1 MNILAPVMT
10 LCLSSHIHVH
20 VCNDETALVLLTHKD
35 IGTLYS
41 NTIMYH
47 ISFIFGR
54 MLIQFFL
61 FVDCRL
67 CCYYLSL
74 TIALAIIML
83 MLSVMLII
91 LMYFAING
99 PGDI

>member
-41 NTIMYH
+41 NNNNYVSHQFYFWLYVDPIF
-47 ISFIFGR
+47 FI
-54 MLIQFFL
+54 
-61 FVDCRL
+61 C
-67 CCYYLSL
+67 
-74 TIALAIIML
+74 
-83 MLSVMLII
+83 
-91 LMYFAING
+91 
-99 PGDI
+99 

>member
-1 MNILAPVMT
+1 MSILAPVMT

-47 ISFIFGR
+47 ISFIFGYNI
-54 MLIQFFL
+54 MLIQFL
-61 FVDCRL
+61 FVGGQLCNFNLLFKPHYRDDHNHVNVVSHVNNLFCRQR
-67 CCYYLSL
+67 
-74 TIALAIIML
+74 
-83 MLSVMLII
+83 
-91 LMYFAING
+91 
-99 PGDI
+99 DI

>member
-41 NTIMYH
+41 NKIMYH
-47 ISFIFGR
+47 ISFIFGCT
-54 MLIQFFL
+54 LIQFL
-61 FVDCRL
+61 FVDGWL
-67 CCYYLSL
+67 CCYY
-74 TIALAIIML
+74 II
-83 MLSVMLII
+83 
-91 LMYFAING
+91 
-99 PGDI
+99 

>member
-47 ISFIFGR
+47 ISFIFGC

-61 FVDCRL
+61 FVDGQ
-67 CCYYLSL
+67 
-74 TIALAIIML
+74 
-83 MLSVMLII
+83 
-91 LMYFAING
+91 F
-99 PGDI
+99 